1 MRDYIS
7 WLAGDKGQLA
17 IAGALGGLVRWLTLR
32 EHWRDGLVS
41 RVVGGICA
49 VFLAPLALPA
59 IEPILGKIIADEAA
73 RGTLSGFII
82 GIGGIVVAGFVID
95 IWKALR
101 RKTEADK

>member
-1 MRDYIS
+1 MSDFIS

-32 EHWRDGLVS
+32 EHWKDGFVS
-41 RVVGGICA
+41 LIVGAICA

-59 IEPILGKIIADEAA
+59 IEPILGKIIADASA
-73 RGTLSGFII
+73 RGTLSGFVI

-95 IWKALR
+95 VWKALR
-101 RKTEADK
+101 RKTEGEK